1 MRNNFN
7 SVIDQD
13 TIKTAYDLYVSGQI
27 TQDQLIQLV
36 KDLSK

>member
-13 TIKTAYDLYVSGQI
+13 VIKTAYDLYVSGQI

>member
-1 MRNNFN
+1 MKNN
-7 SVIDQD
+7 QD
-13 TIKTAYDLYVSGQI
+13 TIKTAYDLYVAGQI

>member
-13 TIKTAYDLYVSGQI
+13 AIKTAYDLYVSGQI